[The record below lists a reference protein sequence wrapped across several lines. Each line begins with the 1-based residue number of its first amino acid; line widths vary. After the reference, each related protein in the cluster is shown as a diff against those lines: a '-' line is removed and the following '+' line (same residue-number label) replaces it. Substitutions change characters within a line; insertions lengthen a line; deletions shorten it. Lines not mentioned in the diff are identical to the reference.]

1 MECRAKAVDFTS
13 TACEVDVRLFKLF
26 VAASKLDPYRSRVY
40 DSAGAQGL
48 SIMTLPPSASS
59 SRLFPGDSADLT
71 EHVARIQL
79 EERFHGSL
87 SRANSNGT
95 PSTETE
101 VSSIRSKHC
110 TASQD
115 AAELISKAKH
125 ARRKQMVLDTYLDT
139 KIIPSQSP
147 AANSARVK
155 QKLEQL
161 SARLSSAEDSQH
173 VLQRGQRVLQHMP
186 SLCHQKLKRSTYV
199 PGSAA
204 ARVAYQAEQA
214 YQSQDGL
221 LIVIK
226 HMQEA
231 LHVKQG
237 PRARRGAALSACTDV
252 IAELAFPQPPDWQ
265 AQLNAFIDHNS
276 KHATEG
282 SPGLRCKKAACQLNL
297 CHALPGR
304 ARAIA
309 DSYFFDKI
317 VTHWNVGANQ
327 GHMKDK
333 LLPLLPL
340 ISGTDVRAQVQAAA
354 DAYVRNMSD
363 LRSNK
368 KMHESH
374 RRMMR
379 RNVPACG

>member
-1 MECRAKAVDFTS
+1 MH
-13 TACEVDVRLFKLF
+13 
-26 VAASKLDPYRSRVY
+26 
-40 DSAGAQGL
+40 L
-48 SIMTLPPSASS
+48 SPSASS

-79 EERFHGSL
+79 EERFQSSL

-95 PSTETE
+95 VTATEA
-101 VSSIRSKHC
+101 SSIRSKHC
-110 TASQD
+110 TASQA

-125 ARRKQMVLDTYLDT
+125 AKRKQMVLDTYLDT
-139 KIIPSQSP
+139 KIIPNQSP
-147 AANSARVK
+147 AANYARVK

-161 SARLSSAEDSQH
+161 SARLTSAEDSQH
-173 VLQRGQRVLQHMP
+173 VLQRGQRILQHMP

-221 LIVIK
+221 RIVMK
-226 HMQEA
+226 HMQES
-231 LHVKQG
+231 LHIKQG
-237 PRARRGAALSACTDV
+237 PRACRGAALSACTDV

-265 AQLNAFIDHNS
+265 AQLNAFIDNNS

-282 SPGLRCKKAACQLNL
+282 SPGLRCKKTACKLNL
-297 CHALPGR
+297 CHASPGR

-309 DSYFFDKI
+309 DAYFFDKI

-327 GHMKDK
+327 GHIKDK
-333 LLPLLPL
+333 LLLLLPL
-340 ISGTDVRAQVQAAA
+340 ITVTDVKAQVQAAA
-354 DAYVRNMSD
+354 ETYVRNMSD

-368 KMHESH
+368 KVNESH
-374 RRMMR
+374 RCMMR
-379 RNVPACG
+379 RNAPAGV

>member
-1 MECRAKAVDFTS
+1 MS
-13 TACEVDVRLFKLF
+13 TM
-26 VAASKLDPYRSRVY
+26 P
-40 DSAGAQGL
+40 
-48 SIMTLPPSASS
+48 LPASASV

-79 EERFHGSL
+79 EERSQSSL
-87 SRANSNGT
+87 SCADSDGTSSNA
-95 PSTETE
+95 TEA
-101 VSSIRSKHC
+101 SSKRSKHC

-125 ARRKQMVLDTYLDT
+125 AKRKQVILDSYLDT
-139 KIIPSQSP
+139 KINPNQSP

-161 SARLSSAEDSQH
+161 SARLNSAQDNQH
-173 VLQRGQRVLQHMP
+173 VLQRGQHILQYMP
-186 SLCHQKLKRSTYV
+186 SFCHQKLKRSTYV

-221 LIVIK
+221 LAVMD

-231 LHVKQG
+231 WHIKQG
-237 PRARRGAALSACTDV
+237 PKARRGAALSACTDV

-265 AQLNAFIDHNS
+265 AQLNAFIDNGS

-282 SPGLRCKKAACQLNL
+282 RPGLQCKKTACKLNL
-297 CHALPGR
+297 CHALLGR

-309 DSYFFDKI
+309 DAYFFNKI

-327 GHMKDK
+327 GHIKDK
-333 LLPLLPL
+333 LLLLLSL
-340 ISGTDVRAQVQAAA
+340 ISGTDVKAQVQAAA
-354 DAYVRNMSD
+354 DACVRNMSD
-363 LRSNK
+363 LRSSK
-368 KMHESH
+368 KRTESH

-379 RNVPACG
+379 RSMPGF